1 MFYNWRHSG
10 FSFLVPLQTITT
22 SACFVNQSTSGCLP
36 ALIAP
41 GYQLMGELTRQ
52 YLHFCAIS
60 SECYLQSCMLM
71 LLNCLLQLL
80 QAELQTWLCGFGSLW
95 HPASATA
102 IVAVA
107 ATTTVLRMVLIRS
120 LPHTGINHQPIQ
132 SLTFHSIEPSLG
144 QSSAQDVSTPKL
156 VTAWAATTHK
166 VQDISL
172 HQGANNLGGE
182 IFVNAQ
188 T

>member
-1 MFYNWRHSG
+1 MLFAELHAHAFELFAAAASG
-10 FSFLVPLQTITT
+10 RAADLAMWLW
-22 SACFVNQSTSGCLP
+22 
-36 ALIAP
+36 
-41 GYQLMGELTRQ
+41 QLMAPSVSNNHSVKNGPHTILASHRDQ
-52 YLHFCAIS
+52 S
-60 SECYLQSCMLM
+60 S
-71 LLNCLLQLL
+71 
-80 QAELQTWLCGFGSLW
+80 
-95 HPASATA
+95 
-102 IVAVA
+102 
-107 ATTTVLRMVLIRS
+107 
-120 LPHTGINHQPIQ
+120 HTGINHQPIQ